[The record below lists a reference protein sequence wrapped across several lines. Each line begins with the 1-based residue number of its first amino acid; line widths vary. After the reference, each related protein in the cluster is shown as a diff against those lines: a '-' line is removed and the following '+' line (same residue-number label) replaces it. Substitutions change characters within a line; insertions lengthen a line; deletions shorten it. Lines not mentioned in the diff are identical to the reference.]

1 MREQI
6 IEILEEIKEDV
17 DFTTCDKLIQE
28 GILSSLDVP
37 QLVSM
42 LCDEFDITIPA
53 NEIIPDNFNSVDA
66 LVELVKRLS
75 DE

>member
-17 DFTTCDKLIQE
+17 DFATCDTLIQ
-28 GILSSLDVP
+28 GGVLSSLDVL

-42 LCDEFDITIPA
+42 LCEEFDITISA

-66 LVELVKRLS
+66 LVELVKRLA

>member
-17 DFTTCDKLIQE
+17 DFATCDTLIQG
-28 GILSSLDVP
+28 GILSSLDVL
-37 QLVSM
+37 QLVGM
-42 LCDEFDITIPA
+42 LCEEFDITISA

-66 LVELVKRLS
+66 LVELVKRLA